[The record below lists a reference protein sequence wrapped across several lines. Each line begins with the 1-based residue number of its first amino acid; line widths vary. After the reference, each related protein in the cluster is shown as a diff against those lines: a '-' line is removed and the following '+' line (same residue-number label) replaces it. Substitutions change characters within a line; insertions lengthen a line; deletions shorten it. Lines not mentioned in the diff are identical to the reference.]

1 MYGAAAY
8 NLWKSDPDNVHE
20 GMEAYYEGSIQVLLP
35 QELSASS
42 SEESDPRGR
51 SYTGS
56 RRKKRGENIRQ
67 KKFDMLDE
75 MSFGLMHAFRVTPE
89 EVAAK
94 YQKQREEEELKERDA
109 SRKKVLEWMGTYQV
123 LHPEKSH

>member
-1 MYGAAAY
+1 
-8 NLWKSDPDNVHE
+8 
-20 GMEAYYEGSIQVLLP
+20 MEAYYEGSIQVLLP

-51 SYTGS
+51 SYTGP

-67 KKFDMLDE
+67 EKFDMLDE
-75 MSFGLMHAFRVTPE
+75 MNFGLMHAFRVTPE